1 MVAESDDF
9 VGLPYKAIKIR
20 SSFASKLPFLEI
32 AAHCLYIL
40 N

>member
-9 VGLPYKAIKIR
+9 VGLIR